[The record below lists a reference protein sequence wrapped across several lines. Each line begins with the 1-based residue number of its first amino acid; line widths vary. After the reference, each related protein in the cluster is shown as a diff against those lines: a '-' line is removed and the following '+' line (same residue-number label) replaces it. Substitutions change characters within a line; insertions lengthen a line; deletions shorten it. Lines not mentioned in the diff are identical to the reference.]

1 MYGQGFGG
9 LTGVLAEDQIMFML
23 LSQWKKAHWLR
34 GLVSGLALAACV
46 GLVSPTEALAQG
58 HGGGGFHGGSGFHG
72 GGGFH
77 GGRGWG
83 FRGFHGGFYPG
94 FGFYSPYWF
103 GGFDPYYYGY
113 AYPYPYSYDY
123 GAPPAA
129 YPPSPPQYQ
138 APLSQSAPQQPHSP
152 GY

>member
-1 MYGQGFGG
+1 MASGGYHVFGQGFGG
-9 LTGVLAEDQIMFML
+9 RTGGPGEDQIMFVL
-23 LSQWKKAHWLR
+23 LSQWKKAPRLRLR

-46 GLVSPTEALAQG
+46 GLVSPTAALAQG
-58 HGGGGFHGGSGFHG
+58 HGGGGFH

-113 AYPYPYSYDY
+113 AYPYP
-123 GAPPAA
+123 
-129 YPPSPPQYQ
+129 
-138 APLSQSAPQQPHSP
+138 
-152 GY
+152 